1 MGKGVR
7 PLTLARQRGYA
18 KIAEMLE
25 QAGAKP

>member
-1 MGKGVR
+1 VR